1 MPQPRHW
8 EIGVAAK
15 ALRQS
20 DMVGHPCAAAYLD
33 GKDDVSMQV
42 STMMMMNQYNKIGR
56 VNWVGIK
63 DNCFWSMTCQWHSE

>member
-1 MPQPRHW
+1 
-8 EIGVAAK
+8 
-15 ALRQS
+15 
-20 DMVGHPCAAAYLD
+20 MVGHPCAAAYLD

-63 DNCFWSMTCQWHSE
+63 NNCFWSMTCQWHSE